1 MSKRFRASTGLA
13 TSADETANNTHKHT
27 MKPILIKTTTCRVHI
42 SMFATEAE
50 LKKAEAKKTKLENA
64 GYKLVYSDSCSLTYR
79 LPC

>member
-1 MSKRFRASTGLA
+1 
-13 TSADETANNTHKHT
+13 
-27 MKPILIKTTTCRVHI
+27 MKPILIKTTTCKVHVP
-42 SMFATEAE
+42 MFATEAE